1 MDLLQSTPAYLI
13 AEESNHMTSSELM
26 AVARAE
32 QDWRDGLSADEN
44 PFPVGS
50 EEYRYYQDQF
60 DQLMVDEAVRDL
72 SAA

>member
-1 MDLLQSTPAYLI
+1 MNSLTATPTCSTGDAD
-13 AEESNHMTSSELM
+13 MTSSELM

-50 EEYRYYQDQF
+50 AEYRHYQDHF
-60 DQLMVDEAVRDL
+60 DRLMVEEAIRDQ

>member
-1 MDLLQSTPAYLI
+1 MNSLVAIPACSTGDDD
-13 AEESNHMTSSELM
+13 MTSSELM

-50 EEYRYYQDQF
+50 VEYRHYQDQF
-60 DQLMVDEAVRDL
+60 DRLMTEEAIREQ